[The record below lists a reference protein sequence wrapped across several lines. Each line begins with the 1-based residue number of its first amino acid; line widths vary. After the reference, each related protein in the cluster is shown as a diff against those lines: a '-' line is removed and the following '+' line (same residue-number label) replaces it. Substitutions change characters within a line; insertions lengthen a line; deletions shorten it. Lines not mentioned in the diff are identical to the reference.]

1 MNDTPPDVADRY
13 LAMLMAL
20 TPARRIAMA
29 SDMWDAASV
38 LAKATLEATSPDER
52 RVELFLRRY
61 SADFSVEE
69 RDRICRRLRVPLP
82 GDQDGRSPAS
92 GDRD

>member
-1 MNDTPPDVADRY
+1 MNDTPSGVADRY

-20 TPARRIAMA
+20 SPARRIAMA

-38 LAKATLEATSPDER
+38 LGAATLEATSPGER

-61 SADFSVEE
+61 SADFSPEE

-82 GDQDGRSPAS
+82 CDRDSRSPVNR
-92 GDRD
+92 DRD